1 MGAFVKGVRVSIGLL
16 FVSFQHVTLL
26 TQTLNM
32 MVKNSDSTKSFSVV
46 RTSACSKGYE
56 TSDQ

>member
-32 MVKNSDSTKSFSVV
+32 MVIKGDSTKSFGVV